1 MAKSKTL
8 TKKAEKAT
16 EAPLTTKPTNG
27 TPYQLDPSQVER
39 AAKALVAHMKKH
51 VEEKKESAPV
61 KSLAADEDEPEEV
74 DEPIFLSLSTKKQI
88 GNTKSLKPVAIK
100 LPHPIIANDVR
111 ICIFT
116 KDPQRAYKDLVA
128 SGAFPAAL
136 REKVQ
141 RVLGVEK
148 LKKRYKAFEQKRA
161 LLAEYDVFLVDD
173 RIIKIVA
180 EFLGKVF
187 YKSKSKRPIPIRLTA
202 GAYIDKSAKKDSK
215 EPQNI
220 VGSAQ
225 GVAKEIE
232 SALSST
238 YLSMSPSANTSI
250 KVANLSMTP
259 EQIVQNTAAVVSEV
273 VNKHVGQGWR
283 NVRSLHIKGPA
294 TKALP
299 IWLAEELWVDQDQ
312 VRDGPYQG
320 TLAEGAKGRSA
331 ERKRKWEESY
341 LPSRDAN
348 VIQRVDRLAPRPLL
362 TCASQSYNL
371 HIPSIF
377 AKMLHL
383 LPLSTLLLVTQT
395 LAATSARTESKPL
408 PLLIWHGLGDNYQA
422 DGLRSVGELANE
434 TNPGTYVYYI
444 HIDEDAGSDRTATF
458 LGNVTEQIAKV
469 CDDIAEHE
477 VLSKAPALNA
487 LGFSQGGQFLRGMIE
502 RCGERVK
509 VKNLV
514 TFGSQHNGIAKYQIC
529 KDGDWLCKGYI
540 GLLKANTWGT
550 WVQGHLV
557 PAQYFKATD
566 ETTGEP
572 TDEYLESSN
581 FLADINNERVLK
593 NVTYAKN
600 LAALDNFVMYV
611 FEDDTTVIPKE
622 SGWFAYTNTTSN
634 EVTDLRDRDIYK
646 EDWIGLKK
654 LDQKGGL
661 HFKTTKGGHMDL
673 GDKVLKDVFEA
684 YFSPAKAAWGG
695 IVKEAQEAIEL

>member
-1 MAKSKTL
+1 
-8 TKKAEKAT
+8 
-16 EAPLTTKPTNG
+16 
-27 TPYQLDPSQVER
+27 
-39 AAKALVAHMKKH
+39 
-51 VEEKKESAPV
+51 
-61 KSLAADEDEPEEV
+61 
-74 DEPIFLSLSTKKQI
+74 
-88 GNTKSLKPVAIK
+88 
-100 LPHPIIANDVR
+100 
-111 ICIFT
+111 
-116 KDPQRAYKDLVA
+116 
-128 SGAFPAAL
+128 
-136 REKVQ
+136 
-141 RVLGVEK
+141 
-148 LKKRYKAFEQKRA
+148 
-161 LLAEYDVFLVDD
+161 
-173 RIIKIVA
+173 
-180 EFLGKVF
+180 
-187 YKSKSKRPIPIRLTA
+187 
-202 GAYIDKSAKKDSK
+202 
-215 EPQNI
+215 
-220 VGSAQ
+220 
-225 GVAKEIE
+225 
-232 SALSST
+232 
-238 YLSMSPSANTSI
+238 
-250 KVANLSMTP
+250 
-259 EQIVQNTAAVVSEV
+259 
-273 VNKHVGQGWR
+273 
-283 NVRSLHIKGPA
+283 
-294 TKALP
+294 
-299 IWLAEELWVDQDQ
+299 
-312 VRDGPYQG
+312 
-320 TLAEGAKGRSA
+320 
-331 ERKRKWEESY
+331 
-341 LPSRDAN
+341 
-348 VIQRVDRLAPRPLL
+348 
-362 TCASQSYNL
+362 
-371 HIPSIF
+371 
-377 AKMLHL
+377 MLHL